1 MKQDK
6 EQNYSNIPGPVN
18 SIAGYKI
25 AGVPITANATEIN
38 QRVDDSIMY
47 ELVKVSGTALST
59 TVAET
64 SLSLSGAGNVTL
76 AVPTKPCFDKIIT
89 MIADTGDVTLSLAN
103 CTGGS
108 AATTCT
114 FNDVNDYIVLK
125 ANLARA
131 KWVVIKEGGVTLT

>member
-6 EQNYSNIPGPVN
+6 AQNYSNIPGPVN

-47 ELVKVSGTALST
+47 ELVKVSATALST

-64 SLSLSGAGNVTL
+64 SLSLPGAGNVTL

-89 MIADTGDVTLSLAN
+89 MIADNGDVTLSQSLIN
-103 CTGGS
+103 M
-108 AATTCT
+108 
-114 FNDVNDYIVLK
+114 L
-125 ANLARA
+125 
-131 KWVVIKEGGVTLT
+131 